1 MDERDFVS
9 KKREAWDRLTGLID
23 KANGK
28 RGVRGLSR
36 DEILSLGPLYR
47 RASSDLAYAR
57 AHAINKDL
65 VLHLNGLVG
74 RAHALLYEAEKS
86 NSTLGSLSN
95 FYMYEFPTLLQK
107 RFKFFAAAVL
117 LSVLSGLFA
126 YWLVINYPAKIWLFI
141 PEGLKES
148 VEVWKAGKVS
158 DSAHVEMATSL
169 MTHNLFV
176 GLIAFAG
183 GVAGGLPT
191 LMAMFGNGA
200 MLGAMAALMTQV
212 HRHGT
217 FWPGILPHGIAELT
231 AIFIC
236 GAAGFQIGLSLLMP
250 GPYRRADAFRIA
262 GTEGIKL
269 VIGTVP
275 LFIFAGIIEGMFSH
289 LPIPPGLRYAFAA
302 LNGVLWYLYLFLP
315 RRLLLAGSTL
325 PARNS
330 TAGGGVLE
338 EPVRDSRTAWVE

>member
-28 RGVRGLSR
+28 GGVRGLSR

-57 AHAINKDL
+57 AHAVNKDL

-74 RAHALLYEAEKS
+74 RAHALLYEAETS
-86 NSTLGSLSN
+86 GSTLGSLIN
-95 FYMYEFPTLLQK
+95 FYLYEFPTLLQK
-107 RFKFFAAAVL
+107 RFKYFAAAFL

-126 YWLVINYPAKIWLFI
+126 YWLVISSPEKLWLFI
-141 PEGLKES
+141 PEGLRS
-148 VEVWKAGKVS
+148 SMEVWKTGKVA
-158 DSAHVEMATSL
+158 DSAHVDMAAQL
-169 MTHNLFV
+169 MGHNLLV
-176 GLIAFAG
+176 GLTAFAG
-183 GVAGGLPT
+183 GVAGGVPSVI
-191 LMAMFGNGA
+191 AMFGNGA

-212 HRHGT
+212 HKHST
-217 FWPGILPHGIAELT
+217 FWPGILPHGFAELT

-236 GAAGFQIGLSLLMP
+236 GGAGFQIGMSLLLP
-250 GPYRRADAFRIA
+250 GPYRRSDAFRLA
-262 GTEGIKL
+262 GGEAIKL

-275 LFIFAGIIEGMFSH
+275 LFIFAGIIECMFSH
-289 LPIPPGLRYAFAA
+289 LPIAPGLKYAFAG

-315 RRLLLAGSTL
+315 RRLLVTGTSAR
-325 PARNS
+325 ARNS
-330 TAGGGVLE
+330 PAVSGVVE
-338 EPVRDSRTAWVE
+338 EPVRNSQTA

>member
-28 RGVRGLSR
+28 SGVRGLSR
-36 DEILSLGPLYR
+36 EEILSLGPLYR

-65 VLHLNGLVG
+65 ILHLNGLVG
-74 RAHALLYEAEKS
+74 RSHALLYESETSGNA
-86 NSTLGSLSN
+86 LGSLLH
-95 FYMYEFPTLLQK
+95 FYLYEFPTLLQK
-107 RFKFFAAAVL
+107 RFNFFAAAFL
-117 LSVLSGLFA
+117 ISVLSGLFA
-126 YWLVINYPAKIWLFI
+126 YWLVMSSPEKIWLFI
-141 PEGLKES
+141 PEGLKSS

-158 DSAHVEMATSL
+158 DSAHVDMAAQL

-183 GVAGGLPT
+183 GVAAAIPSVF
-191 LMAMFGNGA
+191 AMFGNGA

-212 HRHGT
+212 HKHNT
-217 FWPGILPHGIAELT
+217 FWPGILPHGFAELT

-236 GAAGFQIGLSLLMP
+236 GGAGFQIGMSLLLP

-262 GTEGIKL
+262 GGEAIKL

-275 LFIFAGIIEGMFSH
+275 LFIFAGVIEGMFSH
-289 LPIPPGLRYAFAA
+289 LPIAPGLKYAFAG

-315 RRLLLAGSTL
+315 RRLLGAGNSL
-325 PARNS
+325 QARNS
-330 TAGGGVLE
+330 NAGGGVLE
-338 EPVRDSRTAWVE
+338 EPVRDSPTA

>member
-9 KKREAWDRLTGLID
+9 KKREAWDRLTALID

-28 RGVRGLSR
+28 GGVRGLSR
-36 DEILSLGPLYR
+36 EEILSLGPLYR
-47 RASSDLAYAR
+47 RASSDLAFAR

-65 VLHLNGLVG
+65 ILHLNGLVG
-74 RAHALLYEAEKS
+74 RAHALLYEAETS
-86 NSTLGSLSN
+86 GNVLGSLAN
-95 FYMYEFPTLLQK
+95 FYLYEFPTLLQK
-107 RFKFFAAAVL
+107 RFKFFAAAFL
-117 LSVLSGLFA
+117 ISVLSGVFA
-126 YWLVINYPAKIWLFI
+126 YWLVINNPAKLWLFI
-141 PEGLKES
+141 PESLKSS
-148 VEVWKAGKVS
+148 VEVWKAGKVA
-158 DSAHVEMATSL
+158 DSAHVEMAAQL

-183 GVAGGLPT
+183 GVAAGFPSV
-191 LMAMFGNGA
+191 MAMFGNGA

-212 HRHGT
+212 HKHNT

-250 GPYRRADAFRIA
+250 GPYSRSDAFRIA

-269 VIGTVP
+269 VMGTVP

-302 LNGVLWYLYLFLP
+302 VNGVLWYLYLFLP
-315 RRLLLAGSTL
+315 RRLLDTQNSPLN
-325 PARNS
+325 RNS
-330 TAGGGVLE
+330 AALGSVLE
-338 EPVRDSRTAWVE
+338 EPVENRQTA

>member
-65 VLHLNGLVG
+65 ILHLNGLVG
-74 RAHALLYEAEKS
+74 RAHALLYEAETS
-86 NSTLGSLSN
+86 GNALGSLTN
-95 FYMYEFPTLLQK
+95 FYLYEFPTLLQK
-107 RFKFFAAAVL
+107 RFRFFAAAFL

-126 YWLVINYPAKIWLFI
+126 YWLVITYPQKLWLFI
-141 PEGLKES
+141 PDSPQFRES
-148 VEVWKAGKVS
+148 VEIWKSGKVS
-158 DSAHVEMATSL
+158 GPAQVQTASSL
-169 MTHNLFV
+169 MTHNLLV
-176 GLIAFAG
+176 GLVAFAG

-191 LMAMFGNGA
+191 LMAMFSNGA

-212 HRHGT
+212 HKHST
-217 FWPGILPHGIAELT
+217 FWPGILPHGFAELT

-236 GAAGFQIGLSLLMP
+236 GGAGFQIGLSLLLP

-269 VIGTVP
+269 VMGTIP

-289 LPIPPGLRYAFAA
+289 LPIPPGLQYAFAG

-315 RRLLLAGSTL
+315 RRLLLAGSSPL
-325 PARNS
+325 ARNS
-330 TAGGGVLE
+330 TVNAGVLE
-338 EPVRDSRTAWVE
+338 EPAANRQTT

>member
-9 KKREAWDRLTGLID
+9 KKREAWDRLTALID

-36 DEILSLGPLYR
+36 EEILSLGPLYR

-65 VLHLNGLVG
+65 ILHLNGLVG
-74 RAHALLYEAEKS
+74 RSHAMLYESETSGNA
-86 NSTLGSLSN
+86 LGSLTN
-95 FYMYEFPTLLQK
+95 FYLYEFPTLLQK
-107 RFKFFAAAVL
+107 RFKFFAAAFL
-117 LSVLSGLFA
+117 ISVLSGLFA

-141 PEGLKES
+141 PESFKES
-148 VEVWKAGKVS
+148 VEVWKSGKVA
-158 DSAHVEMATSL
+158 DSAHVEMSAQL

-183 GVAGGLPT
+183 GVAGGFPS

-212 HRHGT
+212 HKHST
-217 FWPGILPHGIAELT
+217 FWPGIVPHGIAELT

-236 GAAGFQIGLSLLMP
+236 GAAGFQIGLSLLLP

-262 GTEGIKL
+262 GIEGIKL

-275 LFIFAGIIEGMFSH
+275 LFIFAGVIEGMFSH
-289 LPIPPGLRYAFAA
+289 LPIPANLRYAFAG
-302 LNGVLWYLYLFLP
+302 LNGILWYLYLFLP
-315 RRLLLAGSTL
+315 RRLLVGNRTL
-325 PARNS
+325 PSGRNS
-330 TAGGGVLE
+330 SAPGGVLE
-338 EPVRDSRTAWVE
+338 EPVGNSQTA

>member
-47 RASSDLAYAR
+47 RASSDLAFAR

-65 VLHLNGLVG
+65 ILHLNGLVG
-74 RAHALLYEAEKS
+74 RAHALLYQAETS
-86 NSTLGSLSN
+86 GSALGSLAN
-95 FYMYEFPTLLQK
+95 FYLYEFPTLLQK
-107 RFKFFAAAVL
+107 RFKFFAAAFL
-117 LSVLSGLFA
+117 ISVLAGVFA
-126 YWLVINYPAKIWLFI
+126 YWLVINYPAKLGLFI

-148 VEVWKAGKVS
+148 MEAWKAGKVS
-158 DSAHVEMATSL
+158 GPAQVEVSAQL
-169 MTHNLFV
+169 MTHNLFI

-183 GVAGGLPT
+183 GVVGGLPSLT
-191 LMAMFGNGA
+191 AMFGNGA

-212 HRHGT
+212 HKHNT
-217 FWPGILPHGIAELT
+217 FWPGILPHGFAELT

-236 GAAGFQIGLSLLMP
+236 GGAGFQIGLSLLMP

-262 GTEGIKL
+262 GMEGIKL
-269 VIGTVP
+269 VMGTVP
-275 LFIFAGIIEGMFSH
+275 LFIFAGVVEGMFSH
-289 LPIPPGLRYAFAA
+289 LPIHANLRYAFAG
-302 LNGVLWYLYLFLP
+302 LNVVLWYLYLFLP
-315 RRLLLAGSTL
+315 RRLLSDRNF
-325 PARNS
+325 PQFWNS
-330 TAGGGVLE
+330 TALGGVLE
-338 EPVRDSRTAWVE
+338 EPVRNSQSA